1 MNSSSKFFGG
11 RNTSQC
17 NVKIDYYL
25 HCIWR
30 VEAFHHYLNEKETF
44 SKLDLS
50 PGIVR
55 ESWINISAG
64 TGLKLFLCLVNQQN
78 LIEPFKSQLESFAGI
93 VPKMYKKVTFSQV
106 IH

>member
-1 MNSSSKFFGG
+1 M
-11 RNTSQC
+11 
-17 NVKIDYYL
+17 
-25 HCIWR
+25 
-30 VEAFHHYLNEKETF
+30 
-44 SKLDLS
+44 
-50 PGIVR
+50 R

-78 LIEPFKSQLESFAGI
+78 LIESFESQLESFAGI